1 MTLIAID
8 PHDIPRIV
16 GREEKAADHPV
27 GEQSAA
33 FGYPSLVSDVVRSLS
48 PPSVQGDSALPD
60 WSRDSDLK
68 REAAVPVDRCVGPSN
83 ASRVP

>member
-16 GREEKAADHPV
+16 GRKEKAADRPV

-33 FGYPSLVSDVVRSLS
+33 FGYPSLVSDVVRS
-48 PPSVQGDSALPD
+48 
-60 WSRDSDLK
+60 SRTI
-68 REAAVPVDRCVGPSN
+68 P
-83 ASRVP
+83 